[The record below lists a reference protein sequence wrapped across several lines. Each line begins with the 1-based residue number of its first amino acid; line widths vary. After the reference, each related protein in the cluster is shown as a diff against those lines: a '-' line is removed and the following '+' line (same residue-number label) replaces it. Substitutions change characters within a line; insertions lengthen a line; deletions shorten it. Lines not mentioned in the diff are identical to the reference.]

1 MFERIKKKRAQK
13 GKKIMTLQIIPLGVG
28 GAFSQKYYSTALLIC
43 AEDGTI
49 LVDCPHPIR
58 KMLKEAAESRPVDI
72 GDIDAVLISHLHADH
87 VSGLEG
93 LLFYSRFH
101 LGRKATA
108 AAHEKVLRRLWPHC
122 LAAGMDSAGLDA
134 GAETL
139 RLEDYANIVELNE
152 KQPVKAGGFKIA
164 CRQTLHHV
172 PTFAFKIFC
181 KEGAVGFS
189 ADTAYDPSLIEWLS
203 ECDIIVHETNEGI
216 HTPYEKLAA
225 LDEPLRKKMRLIHYP
240 DDFDPATSAVEPLVQ
255 GRAVTVL

>member
-1 MFERIKKKRAQK
+1 
-13 GKKIMTLQIIPLGVG
+13 MTLQIVPLGVG
-28 GAFSQKYYSTALLIC
+28 GAFSQKYYSTSMLLSS
-43 AEDGTI
+43 ESGTI

-58 KMLKEAAESRPVDI
+58 KMLKEGTASHPVDI

-101 LGRKATA
+101 LGRRATA
-108 AAHEKVLRRLWPHC
+108 AAHEKVLQRLWPHC
-122 LAAGMDSAGLDA
+122 LAAGMDALGLDA
-134 GAETL
+134 DAQPL
-139 RLEDYANIVELNE
+139 CLDDYANIAALGEERPVE
-152 KQPVKAGGFKIA
+152 VGAFKVA
-164 CRQTLHHV
+164 CRQTRHHV

-181 KEGAVGFS
+181 KEGSVGFS
-189 ADTAYDPSLIEWLS
+189 ADTAYDPSLIEWLL

-225 LDEPLRKKMRLIHYP
+225 LDESLRKKMRLIHYP
-240 DDFDPATSAVEPLVQ
+240 DNFDLESSSIEPLVQ